1 MTPDEEVTAPMA
13 SHRKPPPRP
22 RPLTAARAALTLALT
37 GITGATALG
46 GTAHADKAPADRA
59 PAGEAPAGEALTDG
73 EAPTDKAGVKAKV
86 DRLHREAESATE
98 AYNGARSQA
107 EAARDELESLR
118 DEAARTQAGLNT
130 ARAALGGY
138 AAQQYREGSGVAPT
152 LRLALSA
159 SPSDYLEHAA
169 LAERVADRRS
179 TALRRTAARTRQLA
193 QLRKEAAGA
202 SAELDRSADAARG
215 HKSAVQRKL
224 HAAQRLLDT
233 LTAQQRADVLGAPAS
248 PSSTDPSPTDGGR
261 KGGPNGS
268 PSTTGPGRDDRADG
282 GGDGTG
288 NGAGAA
294 GQSDASPAHH
304 PAGAATAGRSARAV
318 AFAHR
323 ALGKPYVWGGTG
335 PSGYDCSGLTQAAWK
350 AAGVALPRTT
360 YSQIHAGTRVSRS
373 RLAPG
378 DLVFFY
384 DNVSHVGLYIGGG
397 RMIHAPR
404 PGTSVRVAPIDQMP
418 FAGAVRPGGATSTG
432 G

>member
-1 MTPDEEVTAPMA
+1 MA

-22 RPLTAARAALTLALT
+22 RPLTAARAALTLTLA
-37 GITGATALG
+37 GIAGATSLG
-46 GTAHADKAPADRA
+46 GTAHADKAPAGQAPADRESADRA
-59 PAGEAPAGEALTDG
+59 PAGKAPSDESPA
-73 EAPTDKAGVKAKV
+73 DKADVKAKV

-98 AYNGARSQA
+98 AYNGAHGKA
-107 EAARDELESLR
+107 EAAREELESLR

-138 AAQQYREGSGVAPT
+138 AAQQYREGSGVSPT

-159 SPSDYLEHAA
+159 TPSAYLEHAA
-169 LAERVADRRS
+169 LAERVADRRA
-179 TALRRTAARTRQLA
+179 TTLRRTAARTRHLA

-202 SAELDRSADAARG
+202 SDELDRSAEAARG

-224 HAAQRLLDT
+224 RAAQRLLDT
-233 LTAQQRADVLGAPAS
+233 LTAQQRADVLGEPA
-248 PSSTDPSPTDGGR
+248 DPSPTDGGR
-261 KGGPNGS
+261 KAS
-268 PSTTGPGRDDRADG
+268 PSATESGRGGRAG
-282 GGDGTG
+282 GTG
-288 NGAGAA
+288 NGAGVTKK
-294 GQSDASPAHH
+294 SDASPARH

-350 AAGVALPRTT
+350 AAGVSLPRTT
-360 YSQIHAGTRVSRS
+360 YSQIHAGTRVTRS

-418 FAGAVRPGGATSTG
+418 FAGAVRPSGATSTG